1 MKKFL
6 IGAAL
11 TVFAMTGAN
20 AAVITTTWTGTV
32 TKGSDVLNYFGGGS
46 MVGKAFTANYV
57 FNDALGTTV
66 IGLGNEHSLQN
77 AIVSASLTING
88 FTFSYAVPSLTYSE
102 IYADQA
108 SSFSTT
114 SSMAKIGIDSYLS
127 NSIYDVF
134 SAPYADESFSNYS
147 GNVAGA
153 LGNSGVFVFGAGLNN
168 RLNLKNTT
176 YSIST
181 TGATPAVPEP
191 ATWAMMIGGF
201 GGIGGA
207 MRARRRKVSVTFA

>member
-32 TKGSDVLNYFGGGS
+32 TRGSDALNYFGGGS
-46 MVGKAFTANYV
+46 MVGKAFTAIYV
-57 FNDALGTTV
+57 FDDALGTTI
-66 IGLGNEHSLQN
+66 IGSGNDHSLRS
-77 AIVSASLTING
+77 AAVSASLTING
-88 FTFSYAVPSLTYSE
+88 LTFSYSAPSFYSE
-102 IYADQA
+102 LYADQD

-114 SSMAKIGIDSYLS
+114 SSIAKTSADTYLS
-127 NSIYDVF
+127 NSIYDIF
-134 SAPYADESFSNYS
+134 SATYADESFANYS
-147 GNVAGA
+147 GNVANA
-153 LGNSGVFVFGAGLNN
+153 LGNTGVFSWASGPNN
-168 RLNLKNTT
+168 RLTLKNTT

-181 TGATPAVPEP
+181 TGVAPAVPEP